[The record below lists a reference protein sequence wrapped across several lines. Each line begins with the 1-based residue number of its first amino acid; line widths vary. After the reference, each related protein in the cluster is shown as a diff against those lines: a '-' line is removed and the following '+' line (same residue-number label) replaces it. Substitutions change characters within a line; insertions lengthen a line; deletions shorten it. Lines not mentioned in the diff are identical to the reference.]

1 NLTDQLLVDT
11 FDDDIS
17 LAGGFHGNA
26 LRQLIFDRGRKA
38 QCQGQRLTLGS
49 CTITHT
55 DPLQLALEALA
66 YAADPV
72 VGQSAASAGHGRIRT
87 SGTRCETQLALFLD
101 QFNGRMHG
109 QIQSTL
115 GALDR
120 YFLTFNLYF
129 YTLWQFD
136 RVLGDARHRNAL
148 SEYGAEYFAADTGSA
163 SGTI

>member
-1 NLTDQLLVDT
+1 TLALVRLWATEVADFRGNLADQLLVDT

-17 LAGGFHGNA
+17 LARGFHGNTFWH
-26 LRQLIFDRGRKA
+26 LIFDRVGKA
-38 QCQGQRLTLGS
+38 QCQGQSLTLGS

-55 DPLQLALEALA
+55 DQLQLALEALA
-66 YAADPV
+66 YADNHV
-72 VGQSAASAGHGRIRT
+72 VDQSTGSAGHGRIRT

-129 YTLWQFD
+129 YTL
-136 RVLGDARHRNAL
+136 
-148 SEYGAEYFAADTGSA
+148 
-163 SGTI
+163 